1 MRSSQTAEL
10 RSAGQ
15 PRAAVSTSSFSA
27 LNRQCADSF
36 LRRGVDRV
44 AQRWGERRQR
54 GFTDS
59 RGRFLTWNCIDLH
72 YRGLVHTERGV
83 IVEVALHYAS
93 LVDCD
98 LRAQGVGE
106 AVHDSALNLLLQN
119 GWVHDLSAIYCGD
132 HAVHLGLIIL
142 HRDLDYFGQVGLE
155 TSEAGDAS
163 MVPGGE
169 RLVPACFLGG
179 YLHHGA
185 HACPMPSGT
194 GVGEVL
200 FFGRE

>member
-1 MRSSQTAEL
+1 MIQHVWHRSVQRSSQAAEL

-15 PRAAVSTSSFSA
+15 PMAAFLTWIFSA
-27 LNRQCADSF
+27 LNRQRADSF

-44 AQRWGERRQR
+44 AQRWGYRGQR
-54 GFTDS
+54 GLTNS
-59 RGRFLTWNCIDLH
+59 CWGFLACNRIDL
-72 YRGLVHTERGV
+72 YCGGLVHSERGV

-142 HRDLDYFGQVGLE
+142 HRDLDYFGHVGLE

-179 YLHHGA
+179 
-185 HACPMPSGT
+185 
-194 GVGEVL
+194 
-200 FFGRE
+200 